1 MDEIIAFNCREL
13 LSTGVGFNHI
23 SCIMQHDII

>member
-13 LSTGVGFNHI
+13 LSSGVGVNHI
-23 SCIMQHDII
+23 SCIMQHVT